1 MRDTNLDELNI
12 GPIPIV
18 KEFPDVFLEDLPGLP
33 PEREIEFSINLLPGT
48 GPLSKAPYRMAPV
61 ELKDSYKSCWI
72 RALLGL
78 VFLLKGARVLFVK
91 KKDGSMCCALITGN

>member
-12 GPIPIV
+12 EPIPIV

-33 PEREIEFSINLLPGT
+33 PEREIEFSIDLLPGT
-48 GPLSKAPYRMAPV
+48 GPLSKAPYHMAPV

-72 RALLGL
+72 SALLGL
-78 VFLLKGARVLFVK
+78 VFLLKGDRILFVK